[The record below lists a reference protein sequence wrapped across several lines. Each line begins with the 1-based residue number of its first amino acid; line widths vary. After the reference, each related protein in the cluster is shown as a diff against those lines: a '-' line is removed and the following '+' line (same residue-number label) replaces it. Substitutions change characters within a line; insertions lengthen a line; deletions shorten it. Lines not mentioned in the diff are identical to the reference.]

1 MYEDMTYEV
10 ILNRALARI
19 PSGIDKREGSMIY
32 TAVAPVCAELA
43 QMYIELEGIMNES
56 FADTAS
62 RDFLVRRAAE
72 RGLTPKDAT
81 HAVVKGV
88 FNIDI
93 PIGARFTL
101 DKFSYRATEK
111 ISTGTFKLTCET
123 SGSAPNGSTGILL
136 PVEYID
142 GLTSASITEILIP
155 GEEEEETE
163 AFRKRYFD
171 SLDAQAFGG
180 NRADYKAKVLS
191 LDGVGA
197 VKIYRATNVSGDES
211 GGNVKLVILNSDYSK
226 PSTALVDNVQ
236 SAIDPTVNA
245 GDGMGLAPLWHFV
258 HVTGADETVI
268 NITTT
273 ITYQSGYTY
282 DDVKSYIISVVDN
295 YFKEL
300 ARGWQEEGNSGL
312 IVRISKIDVALLG
325 IPGIIDVTDTAING
339 SSLNIELD
347 KNAIPV
353 RGEINGS

>member
-19 PSGIDKREGSMIY
+19 PPGIDKREGSMIY

-43 QMYIELEGIMNES
+43 QMYVELEGIMNES

-62 RDFLVRRAAE
+62 RDFLIRRAAE
-72 RGLTPKDAT
+72 RGLTPKEAT
-81 HAVVKGV
+81 YAVVKGV
-88 FNIDI
+88 INIDI

-111 ISTGTFKLTCET
+111 ISAGAFKLTCET
-123 SGSAPNGSTGILL
+123 PGSSPNSSTGVLL

-155 GEEEEETE
+155 GEEEEDTE
-163 AFRKRYFD
+163 VFRKRYFD

-197 VKIYRATNVSGDES
+197 VKIYRATNVSGEES
-211 GGNVKLVILNSDYSK
+211 GGNVKLVILNSDHAK
-226 PSTALVDNVQ
+226 PSATLVDSVQ
-236 SAIDPTVNA
+236 STIDPITNG
-245 GDGMGLAPLWHFV
+245 GDGLGLAPLWHFV

-282 DDVKSYIISVVDN
+282 EDVKSYIASAIDG
-295 YFKEL
+295 YFKDL
-300 ARGWQEEGNSGL
+300 AKSWQDEGSSGL
-312 IVRISKIDVALLG
+312 VVRISRIDVALLG
-325 IPGIIDVTDTAING
+325 IPGIVDVTGTMLNG
-339 SSLNIELD
+339 SAVNIELD

-353 RGEINGS
+353 RGSLNGS

>member
-1 MYEDMTYEV
+1 MYEDMTFEV

-19 PSGIDKREGSMIY
+19 PSGIDKREGSMIH
-32 TAVAPVCAELA
+32 TVVAPVCAELA
-43 QMYIELEGIMNES
+43 QMYIELEGIMRES

-62 RDFLVRRAAE
+62 RDFLIRRAAE
-72 RGLTPKDAT
+72 RGLTPKEAT
-81 HAVVKGV
+81 YAVVKGE

-111 ISTGTFKLTCET
+111 ISIGTFKLTCET
-123 SGSAPNGSTGILL
+123 PGSSPNGSTGILL

-142 GLTSASITEILIP
+142 GLTNANITEILIP

-163 AFRKRYFD
+163 VFRKRYFD

-197 VKIYRATNVSGDES
+197 VKIYRATNVSGEEN
-211 GGNVKLVILNSDYSK
+211 GGNVKLVILDSEYVK
-226 PSTALVDNVQ
+226 PSTALVDAVQ
-236 SAIDPTVNA
+236 TAMDPSVNS
-245 GDGMGLAPLWHFV
+245 GDGLGLAPLWHFV
-258 HVTGADETVI
+258 HVAGADDKVI
-268 NITTT
+268 NITST

-282 DDVKSYIISVVDN
+282 DDVQSYVTSAIDS
-295 YFKEL
+295 YFKDL
-300 ARGWQEEGNSGL
+300 AKSWQDEGDSGL
-312 IVRISKIDVALLG
+312 IVRISRIDVALLG
-325 IPGIIDVTDTAING
+325 IPGIVDVTNTMLNG
-339 SSLNIELD
+339 SPINIELD

-353 RGEINGS
+353 RGTFNGS